1 MTESSVLLM
10 SRSLQDAVASGN
22 IGEVEV
28 RINMG
33 EDVNDSFPPRLV
45 ELRAEI
51 RDLTV
56 LPQISHLSPRG
67 RPGQQPGDGG
77 GAGEER
83 GPAQPGRQ
91 RGSHPTGASYQVRPA
106 EERQSVI
113 ISDISVPPE

>member
-1 MTESSVLLM
+1 M
-10 SRSLQDAVASGN
+10 SRSLQDAVATGS

-56 LPQISHLSPRG
+56 LPQISDLSPRG
-67 RPGQQPGDGG
+67 RPGPQPGDGG
-77 GAGEER
+77 APGEER
-83 GPAQPGRQ
+83 SSGQPGGQ
-91 RGSHPTGASYQVRPA
+91 RGSHSTGISYQVRPLSPT
-106 EERQSVI
+106 EGERSLSLIFPV
-113 ISDISVPPE
+113 